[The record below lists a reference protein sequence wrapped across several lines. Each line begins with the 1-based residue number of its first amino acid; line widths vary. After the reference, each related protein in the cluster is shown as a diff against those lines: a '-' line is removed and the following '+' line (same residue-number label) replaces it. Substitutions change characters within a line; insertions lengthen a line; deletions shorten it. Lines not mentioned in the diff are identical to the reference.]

1 MNLDTILSLLCIIH
15 TECSVSHSLII
26 FFFNT
31 NIHKFTVAKLQ
42 FHYLFYVWCF
52 TVQKIGL
59 DKWGSTVYKIFKY
72 GNFSKCFCMRHVRKA
87 RASRQLKD
95 YKWRSKTFIYAKK
108 YLHTYSTF
116 QHSCHPSRNTFGI
129 VHQLL
134 YPFLEE
140 LCCQWLWPFS
150 DTGFQHLC
158 SLKTLQTEPFID
170 VVVAWCKIRTVGKVE
185 ENFPFEIFDL
195 FNGSH
200 CSVGACIVM
209 QKNDSCAQLPVLFVL
224 DCLPQFLYKVLQ

>member
-1 MNLDTILSLLCIIH
+1 MFLYEARSEGKGQSTI
-15 TECSVSHSLII
+15 
-26 FFFNT
+26 
-31 NIHKFTVAKLQ
+31 KRLQ
-42 FHYLFYVWCF
+42 VKIQNFY
-52 TVQKIGL
+52 
-59 DKWGSTVYKIFKY
+59 
-72 GNFSKCFCMRHVRKA
+72 FC
-87 RASRQLKD
+87 Q
-95 YKWRSKTFIYAKK
+95 K
-108 YLHTYSTF
+108 YLHTILAEISTYSTF

-158 SLKTLQTEPFID
+158 SLKTPQIEPFID
-170 VVVAWCKIRTVGKVE
+170 VVVAWCKIRTVGKVG
-185 ENFPFEIFDL
+185 ENYPFEIFDL